1 MWMGLNMETSDTPF
15 NGFKDYE
22 RQRIQRDIDWM
33 NNSVLSRQELCQR
46 KADFF
51 KFFNEHDNRRHTI
64 FLAAFPELETFWDQC
79 RLEANKDA

>member
-1 MWMGLNMETSDTPF
+1 MSTYLEKADVPYQ
-15 NGFKDYE
+15 GFKDYE
-22 RQRIQRDIDWM
+22 IARMQRNIDWM
-33 NNSVLSRQELCQR
+33 DNSTLSRQELCNR

-79 RLEANKDA
+79 RLEANKDD